1 MNLKFL
7 MTLSLVLFGWLSA
20 CTPQTVTDSAATMEA
35 PSSETPEVLSALWNN
50 PEALYFKGEEL
61 ETGRDFE
68 TALVAYLRIE
78 KAFPKSPFQARAGE
92 RLQFLQQR
100 LGQTPVKVGVILPL
114 SERYTQFGQ
123 GALNGIACAFG
134 LFDPCNKPAIDV
146 QLVVRDSGS
155 GPDQASAAAK
165 DLIEKEKVAI
175 LIGPLLSATTEA
187 VAQTAEDLQTP
198 VILLSPKEQEGV
210 TRKFVFQHTLLPE
223 NEVSFILKRIADRGI
238 DRFLLLSPD
247 DRYGRYYRQLFLDHL
262 GEQGS
267 LIDELQYPPDLPE
280 YEGTLAQFLKRDAV
294 RRALHDKEKRTA
306 ILIPD
311 TYRRVVYLAEALDH
325 LNLQGVPLIG
335 TSRWHHPELIRQPH
349 GSLEGAWLTAAFLAE
364 SSKEGTQ
371 RFRKMFQQAFDS
383 EPAWLEAIGYDA
395 GRLTLT
401 AITGA
406 KDRSRKALREELK
419 NLRDFPGA
427 LGPLNWRSDG
437 VSEWPLEWITIQNGQ
452 FVPSP

>member
-1 MNLKFL
+1 MNLKL
-7 MTLSLVLFGWLSA
+7 WIILSLALFGWLSA
-20 CTPQTVTDSAATMEA
+20 CAPQTLTDPAATEVT
-35 PSSETPEVLSALWNN
+35 PPETPEPLSALWND
-50 PEALYFKGEEL
+50 PEALYFKGREL
-61 ETGRDFE
+61 ETERDFE
-68 TALVAYLRIE
+68 TALMAYLRVE
-78 KAFPKSPFQARAGE
+78 EAFPKSPFQAKAFGQAR
-92 RLQFLQQR
+92 FLQRR
-100 LGQTPVKVGVILPL
+100 LGRGALKVGVILPL

-134 LFDPCNKPAIDV
+134 LFDPCDKPEAEV

-155 GPDQASAAAK
+155 DPDQARAAATE
-165 DLIEKEKVAI
+165 LIEKEKVAI

-187 VAQTAEDLQTP
+187 VAQMAEERQTP
-198 VILLSPKEQEGV
+198 VILLSPKEQEGISH
-210 TRKFVFQHTLLPE
+210 KFVFQHTLLPE
-223 NEVSFILKRIADRGI
+223 NEVSFILKRIADLGI

-280 YEGTLAQFLKRDAV
+280 YEGTLAQFLKRDTV
-294 RRALHDKEKRTA
+294 RRALRDKEKRTA

-325 LNLQGVPLIG
+325 LNLNGVPLIG

-364 SSKEGTQ
+364 SKKEGTQ
-371 RFRKMFQQAFDS
+371 RFRKMFQEAFDS

-395 GRLTLT
+395 GRLTLA
-401 AITGA
+401 AIAGT
-406 KDRSRKALREELK
+406 KEPSRKALREELK

-452 FVPSP
+452 FIPSP

>member
-1 MNLKFL
+1 MGYRLFI
-7 MTLSLVLFGWLSA
+7 LVLITLFYLQA
-20 CTPQTVTDSAATMEA
+20 CAPQTVTDSAGTMETA
-35 PSSETPEVLSALWNN
+35 PSETPERLLALWND
-50 PEALYFKGEEL
+50 PEALYFKGQEL
-61 ETGRDFE
+61 EIARDFE
-68 TALVAYLRIE
+68 TALAAHLRIE
-78 KAFPKSPFQARAGE
+78 AAFPKSPFQARASE
-92 RLQFLQQR
+92 QARVLRQR
-100 LGQTPVKVGVILPL
+100 LGQVPIKVGVILPL
-114 SERYTQFGQ
+114 SERYTRFGQ

-134 LFDPCNKPAIDV
+134 LFDPCDKPAIEV

-155 GPDQASAAAK
+155 NPDQARAAATE
-165 DLIEKEKVAI
+165 LIEKEKVAI

-187 VAQTAEDLQTP
+187 VAQTAEERQTP

-210 TRKFVFQHTLLPE
+210 SRKFVFQHTLLPE
-223 NEVSFILKRIADRGI
+223 NEVAFILKRIADRGI
-238 DRFLLLSPD
+238 NRFLLLSPD

-280 YEGTLAQFLKRDAV
+280 YEGTLAQFLKRDTV
-294 RRALHDKEKRTA
+294 RRALRDKENRTA

-325 LNLQGVPLIG
+325 LNLHGVPLIG

-349 GSLEGAWLTAAFLAE
+349 SSLEGAWLTAAFLAE
-364 SSKEGTQ
+364 SGKEGTQ

-395 GRLTLT
+395 GRLTLA
-401 AITGA
+401 AIAEA
-406 KDRSRKALREELK
+406 KEPSRKALRESLK